1 MLTDEDLVAANK
13 ECKRDEQ
20 LSTTVTKNEFTEKVT
35 EELGLS
41 ASLSLSLSL

>member
-20 LSTTVTKNEFTEKVT
+20 LSTAVTKNEFTEKVT
-35 EELGLS
+35 EDFDSS
-41 ASLSLSLSL
+41 ASLSL